1 MKQKECS
8 NFIKKELKVII
19 TNSPSKKEAKEIIT
33 KISKTISES
42 LSNSIN

>member
-8 NFIKKELKVII
+8 NLKKKLKVII
-19 TNSPSKKEAKEIIT
+19 TNPPSKKEAKEIIT

-42 LSNSIN
+42 LSDNIN